1 VRSIGLMALKL
12 KIPISAT
19 VIAATTPLRERTRSS
34 SAVHFR
40 VLASHAIIHNSQ
52 FARSFQITRDAL
64 LALPAYVKI
73 SPKGIPAT
81 NEIYARSALDALH
94 PRRGPLKSEHTERAD
109 RAVPCSWTNFRD
121 RGGKT
126 CSGYGTNGLDR
137 LRDSKAV
144 DGISACA
151 RFADHKTRFHDDNA
165 RTARF
170 AARARDYR
178 SIVSPGKIFAIWK
191 AAGFRWNRHFLS
203 LSPFLFARALYV
215 FIPLHYY
222 FIVRQAVSTYT

>member
-1 VRSIGLMALKL
+1 MRFTLD
-12 KIPISAT
+12 
-19 VIAATTPLRERTRSS
+19 LR
-34 SAVHFR
+34 H
-40 VLASHAIIHNSQ
+40 
-52 FARSFQITRDAL
+52 
-64 LALPAYVKI
+64 
-73 SPKGIPAT
+73 
-81 NEIYARSALDALH
+81 ALH

-109 RAVPCSWTNFRD
+109 RTVPCSWTNFRD

-203 LSPFLFARALYV
+203 LSLSLSFRARALRLHSS
-215 FIPLHYY
+215 PLLFYRPTGSIDIH
-222 FIVRQAVSTYT
+222 VART